1 MTLKKLQN
9 ENRTAKPC
17 KLLKGAAHGK
27 LSRRPTIT
35 LHPANRAMIT
45 QLYKYIVI
53 IYNKDII

>member
-35 LHPANRAMIT
+35 LHPANKNDHT
-45 QLYKYIVI
+45 LYKYSI
-53 IYNKDII
+53 ILIEIL